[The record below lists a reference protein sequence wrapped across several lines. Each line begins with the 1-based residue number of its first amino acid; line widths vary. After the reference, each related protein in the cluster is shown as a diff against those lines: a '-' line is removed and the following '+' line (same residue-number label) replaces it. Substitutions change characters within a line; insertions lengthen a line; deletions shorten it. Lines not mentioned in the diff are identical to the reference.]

1 MKIGLS
7 LSLCIKDIIEG
18 RVNQRD
24 VAVIVAGTHA
34 TTDAQWDSLIRSY
47 QYDYWQANPKLGAA
61 LTHVLRERGQIVQ
74 PRANDQNPISL
85 VLRARNEGHWLDV

>member
-34 TTDAQWDSLIRSY
+34 ETDAQWASLIRSY
-47 QYDYWQANPKLGAA
+47 QADTWQADPAKAA
-61 LTHVLRERGQIVQ
+61 ETVYMLRERGQIVQ
-74 PRANDQNPISL
+74 PRANGQTPTSL